1 MQYNA
6 RTVYTGM
13 ERNKKR
19 ESEEE
24 MEKGRRIDRDASE
37 VLRRNSVI
45 IRGGR
50 DRPGKIIFRW
60 EGNQFH
66 DRIGESSIRTE
77 AGARKC
83 NGKWIKFQRMFL
95 FRVSR
100 LERTLLHR
108 RLWLFSSCSVIRN
121 KSIRR
126 NILFYNYNTLFKIVI
141 ILISCLFYNY
151 EMIGLLT
158 LLVNFFIMK
167 LIFHLWIFIFLLIYS
182 FYYILHHVFHF
193 WNIIYIIFKM
203 KFLNRFHYL

>member
-1 MQYNA
+1 MIVGLLLQNA
-6 RTVYTGM
+6 ILHKRWRVSEVHTYSFVWCTTLVYAWIFPDAVQCTYVRYIHRTRM

-19 ESEEE
+19 KSEEE
-24 MEKGRRIDRDASE
+24 MEKGRRVDRDASE

-100 LERTLLHR
+100 LGRTLLHPP
-108 RLWLFSSCSVIRN
+108 
-121 KSIRR
+121 
-126 NILFYNYNTLFKIVI
+126 TLAF
-141 ILISCLFYNY
+141 L
-151 EMIGLLT
+151 ELL
-158 LLVNFFIMK
+158 LEI
-167 LIFHLWIFIFLLIYS
+167 
-182 FYYILHHVFHF
+182 
-193 WNIIYIIFKM
+193 
-203 KFLNRFHYL
+203 NR